1 MMTKEQILS
10 KFDEYYDVM
19 AQSKEVANMHAFG
32 KAFRRLMERT
42 AEMHPSEA
50 EKVIEQ
56 LEVVMVDNFVTI
68 EEAKAIAEQFI
79 NDDTAVT
86 GMTEDSRGA
95 KWTMS
100 QARSVAEAQ
109 GYALSDGTRYNWPAL
124 WVAVNMIYSDF
135 IGALAEWL
143 PERTEE
149 EMFKAC
155 HALAI
160 KRLTDPDRPRWI
172 RRYFDLD

>member
-1 MMTKEQILS
+1 MMTKDEIIG
-10 KFDEYYDVM
+10 KFDEYYGVM
-19 AQSKEVANMHAFG
+19 SQSKNVEDMHAFG
-32 KAFRRLMERT
+32 RAFRRLMERT

-56 LEVVMVDNFVTI
+56 LEVVVVDNFVTI
-68 EEAKAIAEQFI
+68 DEAKKIAEGFI

-86 GMTEDSRGA
+86 GMTDSSRGA
-95 KWTMS
+95 KWSMS
-100 QARSVAEAQ
+100 TARSVAEAQ
-109 GYALSDGTRYNWPAL
+109 GYALSDGSRYNWPAL
-124 WVAVNMIYSDF
+124 WLTVNMMYSDF
-135 IGALAEWL
+135 IGALVEWL
-143 PERTEE
+143 PDRTEE

-155 HALAI
+155 HALAV

>member
-1 MMTKEQILS
+1 
-10 KFDEYYDVM
+10 
-19 AQSKEVANMHAFG
+19 MHAFG

-56 LEVVMVDNFVTI
+56 LEVVMLNNFVTI
-68 EEAKAIAEQFI
+68 DEAKAIAEQFI

-86 GMTEDSRGA
+86 GMSENSRGA
-95 KWTMS
+95 KWSMS

-109 GYALSDGTRYNWPAL
+109 GYALSDGARYNWPAL
-124 WVAVNMIYSDF
+124 WVTVNMIYSDY
-135 IGALAEWL
+135 IGVIADWL
-143 PERTEE
+143 HGRTEE

-155 HALAI
+155 YALAV